1 MHKKAKLSVGI
12 IDLNI
17 NNLFSIYQSCLKAGK
32 KGQKERREVNKLKK
46 NKVVTENWKE
56 GKGRGI

>member
-17 NNLFSIYQSCLKAGK
+17 NNLFSIYQSCLKAGYK
-32 KGQKERREVNKLKK
+32 TEVINPK
-46 NKVVTENWKE
+46 
-56 GKGRGI
+56 